1 VYLNGLNIGKPPI
14 LIKAVIPCDNPQL
27 PFYNTGIPVILKDFT
42 VDEMLLDLSGF
53 SLPVSDLL

>member
-1 VYLNGLNIGKPPI
+1 M
-14 LIKAVIPCDNPQL
+14 IKAVIPCDNPQL